1 MNHRERRGAQRRVRE
16 RVDEMDEMDGV
27 DKKAPA
33 IQLPR
38 RTREILEAKLREQ
51 ATLQALLAQQGQA
64 INELIEA
71 AREMLDVPA
80 GWQLANTG
88 VGFVAPAAQPAAEE

>member
-1 MNHRERRGAQRRVRE
+1 MSEKAVR
-16 RVDEMDEMDGV
+16 
-27 DKKAPA
+27 PA
-33 IQLPR
+33 AIALPK

-51 ATLQALLAQQGQA
+51 ATLQALLQQQGQA

-80 GWQLANTG
+80 GWEMVNTG
-88 VGFVAPAAQPAAEE
+88 VGFVAPAGNEPVSE

>member
-1 MNHRERRGAQRRVRE
+1 MS
-16 RVDEMDEMDGV
+16 D
-27 DKKAPA
+27 P

-38 RTREILEAKLREQ
+38 RTREILEGKLREQ
-51 ATLQALLAQQGQA
+51 ATLQALLAQQSGA

-80 GWQLANTG
+80 GWELANTG
-88 VGFVAPAAQPAAEE
+88 VGFVAPADNNALSADGSEAPVVGG

>member
-1 MNHRERRGAQRRVRE
+1 M
-16 RVDEMDEMDGV
+16 DEMDET
-27 DKKAPA
+27 APA

-51 ATLQALLAQQGQA
+51 ATLQALLQQQGQA

-71 AREMLDVPA
+71 TREMLDVPA
-80 GWQLANTG
+80 GWELVNTG
-88 VGFVAPAAQPAAEE
+88 VGFVAPPAQPAAEE

>member
-1 MNHRERRGAQRRVRE
+1 
-16 RVDEMDEMDGV
+16 MDE
-27 DKKAPA
+27 KALA

-64 INELIEA
+64 INELVEA
-71 AREMLDVPA
+71 AREMLDVPV
-80 GWQLANTG
+80 GWELTNTA
-88 VGFVAPAAQPAAEE
+88 VGFVAPAKDEGMSGAPADN

>member
-1 MNHRERRGAQRRVRE
+1 
-16 RVDEMDEMDGV
+16 MDEMDGV

-64 INELIEA
+64 INELVEA
-71 AREMLDVPA
+71 AREMLDVPV
-80 GWQLANTG
+80 GWELANTA
-88 VGFVAPAAQPAAEE
+88 VGFVAPAKDEGMSRAPADN

>member
-1 MNHRERRGAQRRVRE
+1 MHGEAV
-16 RVDEMDEMDGV
+16 
-27 DKKAPA
+27 APA
-33 IQLPR
+33 AIGLPR

-80 GWQLANTG
+80 GWELANTG
-88 VGFVAPAAQPAAEE
+88 VGFVAPAEQPPE

>member
-1 MNHRERRGAQRRVRE
+1 MHGEAA
-16 RVDEMDEMDGV
+16 
-27 DKKAPA
+27 APA
-33 IQLPR
+33 AIGLPR

-64 INELIEA
+64 INELVEA

-80 GWQLANTG
+80 GWELANTG
-88 VGFVAPAAQPAAEE
+88 VGFVAPAQGEPSAEE

>member
-1 MNHRERRGAQRRVRE
+1 MSE
-16 RVDEMDEMDGV
+16 
-27 DKKAPA
+27 A

-51 ATLQALLAQQGQA
+51 ATLQALLAQQSGA

-80 GWQLANTG
+80 GWELANTG
-88 VGFVAPAAQPAAEE
+88 VGFVAPADNNALSADGSEAPVVGG

>member
-1 MNHRERRGAQRRVRE
+1 
-16 RVDEMDEMDGV
+16 MDGM
-27 DKKAPA
+27 DKKAAAPA
-33 IQLPR
+33 AIGLPR

-51 ATLQALLAQQGQA
+51 ATLQALLQQQGQA

-80 GWQLANTG
+80 GWELVNTG
-88 VGFVAPAAQPAAEE
+88 VGFVPPAGNETVLE

>member
-1 MNHRERRGAQRRVRE
+1 
-16 RVDEMDEMDGV
+16 MDEMNE
-27 DKKAPA
+27 KAPT

-64 INELIEA
+64 INELVEA
-71 AREMLDVPA
+71 AREMLAVPD
-80 GWQLANTG
+80 GWELANTA
-88 VGFVAPAAQPAAEE
+88 VGFVAPAKDEGMT

>member
-1 MNHRERRGAQRRVRE
+1 
-16 RVDEMDEMDGV
+16 MDEMDGV

-38 RTREILEAKLREQ
+38 RTREILEGKLREQ
-51 ATLQALLAQQGQA
+51 ATLQALLAQQSGA

-80 GWQLANTG
+80 GWELANTG
-88 VGFVAPAAQPAAEE
+88 VGFVAPADKNALSADGSESPVVGG